1 MIVDN
6 ILGNT
11 TLIIIAV
18 WLFFVIKKNNSI
30 FNFLLVAFI
39 LRSSC
44 LLLDQYFIPLPDST
58 ADAIRYEIAAFN
70 YSKDYGLNIIFNLF
84 QDDSFFISRIISIF
98 YTLLDRSPMMAKAF
112 SVWMGVGSVYLIY
125 RLAFELWGQQAAVR
139 AGWVATLFPS
149 LILYSAIILKEP
161 YTIFFF
167 MYGLN
172 GCVLFIKEK
181 KISNFT
187 QACFG
192 LLVTTI
198 INGAMIFGIIT
209 FLIYVLFD
217 IIKKKNY
224 LIYKNKIFVYSLLLV
239 FILPIYFYV
248 AGYYAIP
255 KYGNFERLTNIEIT
269 LKKITYS
276 SRVSTQHGASGAA
289 YPKWLIPKN
298 LEEIIYI
305 SPIRMI
311 YFLYSPFPWD
321 IKRLSHVVGLLDSL
335 LYIYLSICFWKNR
348 KECFKDPSLRF
359 LIIVF
364 MISIFV
370 YCWGVGNFGT
380 GIRHRSKFI
389 GILLALV
396 APRIA
401 KFNFLKKIKILK

>member
-11 TLIIIAV
+11 TLIIIAI

-30 FNFLLVAFI
+30 LNFLLVAFL

-44 LLLDQYFIPLPDST
+44 LLLDQYFITLPDST
-58 ADAIRYEIAAFN
+58 ADAVRYEFRAFS
-70 YSKDYGLNIIFNLF
+70 YSKNDGLKIIFNLF

-125 RLAFELWGQQAAVR
+125 KLAFELWGQRAAIK
-139 AGWVATLFPS
+139 AGWVAALFPS
-149 LILYSAIILKEP
+149 LILYSAIILKES
-161 YTIFFF
+161 YIIFFF
-167 MYGLN
+167 IYGLI

-181 KISNFT
+181 KISNFI

-192 LLVTTI
+192 LLVVSI

-217 IIKKKNY
+217 LVRKKNF
-224 LIYKNKIFVYSLLLV
+224 LIYKNKILTVLLSLVIL
-239 FILPIYFYV
+239 LPIYFYV
-248 AGYYAIP
+248 TGHYAIP
-255 KYGNFERLTNIEIT
+255 KYGNFEKLTDIENI
-269 LKKITYS
+269 LNKIAFS
-276 SRVSTQHGASGAA
+276 SRNSTQFGASGAA
-289 YPKWLIPKN
+289 YPEWLIPKN
-298 LEEIIYI
+298 LEEIIYL

-321 IKRLSHVVGLLDSL
+321 IKRLSHLVGLLDSL

-348 KECFKDPSLRF
+348 KKCFQDPSLRF
-359 LIIVF
+359 LILVF
-364 MISIFV
+364 MISIFI

-380 GIRHRSKFI
+380 GIRHRSKFV

-396 APRIA
+396 APRI
-401 KFNFLKKIKILK
+401 IKIQFSKKN